1 MMSRAFQGPLVLAA
15 LCAVA
20 LYATFTLGGYPL
32 GLAPFPLLT
41 FFTLLSIGGRLLQ
54 QRAQDPKQ
62 AVRSSMSVMALK
74 MFASLLVL
82 VVVVFAT
89 PRDRVLAQALT
100 FGALY
105 LVYLVFDTMHQFRAI
120 NRSRP

>member
-1 MMSRAFQGPLVLAA
+1 
-15 LCAVA
+15 
-20 LYATFTLGGYPL
+20 
-32 GLAPFPLLT
+32 
-41 FFTLLSIGGRLLQ
+41 
-54 QRAQDPKQ
+54 
-62 AVRSSMSVMALK
+62 MSVMALK